1 MRLKVGSGLNLAAM
15 PWHLLDRLQEGV
27 SLVQRTM
34 DRQQSI
40 GRPFQIRVAEPK
52 DAEAI
57 SECLVLAFAQFR
69 GQYTPG
75 AYADT
80 VLNSEGVLQRLA
92 QMGMFVAVSDGSVIG
107 TIAYKANGVEGHLR
121 GMAVLQEWRGTG
133 VASALLNAAEVE
145 LRESRCAV
153 ITLDTTEPLIRA
165 IEFYKRHGFI
175 ASGRVT
181 DFFGMPLY
189 EYTKGLH

>member
-15 PWHLLDRLQEGV
+15 PWHLLDKLQEGV

-80 VLNSEGVLQRLA
+80 VLNSEGVRQRLA

-121 GMAVLQEWRGTG
+121 GMAVLREWRGTG

>member
-15 PWHLLDRLQEGV
+15 PWHLLNRLQEGV

-92 QMGMFVAVSDGSVIG
+92 QMGMFVAVSA
-107 TIAYKANGVEGHLR
+107 IAYKANGVEGHLR
-121 GMAVLQEWRGTG
+121 GMAVLREWQGTG

-145 LRESRCAV
+145 L
-153 ITLDTTEPLIRA
+153 
-165 IEFYKRHGFI
+165 H
-175 ASGRVT
+175 GRVAV
-181 DFFGMPLY
+181 P
-189 EYTKGLH
+189 